1 MAMFN
6 CYVSSPEG
14 ICCCSQNVLGLHI
27 GLCLRCSSL
36 IHDHHVLTQAPNA
49 MVNQRPSGFASPP
62 TWVFLAIGGPQRS
75 TGFPYAPMH
84 FEINHYHITFICGTP
99 KCASQINADQRG
111 YCDPNS
117 HGWMM
122 LDVNADLLNKWT
134 IALGGA
140 HILSQSHP
148 LAIS

>member
-1 MAMFN
+1 
-6 CYVSSPEG
+6 
-14 ICCCSQNVLGLHI
+14 
-27 GLCLRCSSL
+27 
-36 IHDHHVLTQAPNA
+36 
-49 MVNQRPSGFASPP
+49 
-62 TWVFLAIGGPQRS
+62 
-75 TGFPYAPMH
+75 MH
-84 FEINHYHITFICGTP
+84 LKINHYHVTFVCGTP
-99 KCASQINADQRG
+99 KCGSQINASIPPFFCPISRG

-140 HILSQSHP
+140 HILAQSHP